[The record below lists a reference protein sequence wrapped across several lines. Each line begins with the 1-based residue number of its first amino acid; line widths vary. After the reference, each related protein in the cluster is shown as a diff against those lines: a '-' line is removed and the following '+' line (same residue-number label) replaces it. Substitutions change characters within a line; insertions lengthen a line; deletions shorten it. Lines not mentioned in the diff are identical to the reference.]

1 MLVLYLKTGIGE
13 TLMVQIIFLGL
24 EINIFQHIVD
34 HVGLMD
40 LPVLLLIELILL
52 ERELGQI

>member
-1 MLVLYLKTGIGE
+1 MLVLYLKIGIGE
-13 TLMVQIIFLGL
+13 TLMVLIIFLGL

-40 LPVLLLIELILL
+40 LPARLLIELILL
-52 ERELGQI
+52 EKELGQI